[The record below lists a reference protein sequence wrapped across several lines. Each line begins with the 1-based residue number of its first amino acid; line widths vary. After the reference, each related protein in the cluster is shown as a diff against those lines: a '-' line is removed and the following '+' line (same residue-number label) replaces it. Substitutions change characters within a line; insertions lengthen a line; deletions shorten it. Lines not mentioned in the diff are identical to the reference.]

1 MVSVYL
7 YFTFQRK
14 EILRMP
20 CLTVKTNISDD
31 QITDD
36 ILKQLSSTL
45 AKAVGKPEQYIA
57 VQVSGNEKLFFS
69 GTNEPAAVM
78 ELVSIGLSGNQTS
91 GISKQ
96 IMGFFEEKLQI
107 KSERIYIKFTDVAG
121 NMMGWNKGTF

>member
-1 MVSVYL
+1 
-7 YFTFQRK
+7 
-14 EILRMP
+14 MP

-36 ILKQLSSTL
+36 ILKQLSATL

-57 VQVSGNEKLFFS
+57 VQVSGNEKLFFA
-69 GTNEPAAVM
+69 GTKEPAAVM
-78 ELVSIGLSGNQTS
+78 ELVSIGLSASQTS

-96 IMGFFEEKLQI
+96 IMDFFEVKLHVP
-107 KSERIYIKFTDVAG
+107 SSRIYIKFTDVAG